1 MTAVLFF
8 KTLAILVA
16 AINPWLYI
24 PAFLELTKGKSA
36 SERRSIALR
45 TIGWCVA
52 LAVLVI
58 AVGPGAVSGP
68 AILIPLG
75 LEIND
80 ATIAAGIILLIA
92 ALPMLLGKPLTLQE
106 GSEQERASYAALDK
120 ISFYPMAFP
129 VIMGPAAMAGL
140 CLMNM
145 QAHVI
150 TDTVST
156 GGLFAF
162 LAAAVVALVIAG
174 VGLCLATGIGARMS
188 TGQRAIMT
196 RLSGMLLLG
205 FAVDALAP
213 LL

>member
-1 MTAVLFF
+1 MIAVLFF

-92 ALPMLLGKPLTLQE
+92 ALPMLLGKPLTL
-106 GSEQERASYAALDK
+106 
-120 ISFYPMAFP
+120 
-129 VIMGPAAMAGL
+129 
-140 CLMNM
+140 
-145 QAHVI
+145 
-150 TDTVST
+150 
-156 GGLFAF
+156 
-162 LAAAVVALVIAG
+162 
-174 VGLCLATGIGARMS
+174 
-188 TGQRAIMT
+188 
-196 RLSGMLLLG
+196 
-205 FAVDALAP
+205 
-213 LL
+213 

>member
-8 KTLAILVA
+8 KTLAVLIAV
-16 AINPWLYI
+16 INPWLYI

-80 ATIAAGIILLIA
+80 ATIAAAVILLIA

-106 GSEQERASYAALDK
+106 GSEQERASYAALDRV
-120 ISFYPMAFP
+120 SFYPMAFP

-145 QAHVI
+145 QAHV
-150 TDTVST
+150 TGTV
-156 GGLFAF
+156 GPGDLLAF

-174 VGLCLATGIGARMS
+174 VGLCLATTIGARMP

-205 FAVDALAP
+205 VAVEALAP
-213 LL
+213 WL